1 VPKISVYRGRTH
13 LFDHWIEKTEVVIGR
28 SAEAEV
34 PLDSPAASRRH
45 CRIVRRQG
53 AYFLEE
59 LGAKNGL
66 FVNGKFCNI
75 KRLEDGDRI
84 EIADHILAFSRPR
97 SEVRQEQAI
106 ASNQAGAAFR
116 IGNHDLD
123 RMMKGDGTGKG
134 DSLIVRQEVA
144 TASSKDTTAVSPE
157 ELQRLMVEM
166 QKKLKAHV
174 EVLSPDGRHI
184 RTALEETTYLVGFN
198 DVCDIHLGPR
208 TWPWGKL
215 AAKIHRLPD
224 KSHRLQ
230 RMSKWVGIK
239 VNADKLTG
247 VHILADRDV
256 VTIGGVKLRYLG
268 RAEIG
273 MK

>member
-1 VPKISVYRGRTH
+1 MPKISVYRGRTH

-66 FVNGKFCNI
+66 FVNGRFCNI

-97 SEVRQEQAI
+97 SEIRQEKAV

-116 IGNHDLD
+116 IGNHELD
-123 RMMKGDGTGKG
+123 RMMTGKG
-134 DSLIVRQEVA
+134 DSGIVRQEVA
-144 TASSKDTTAVSPE
+144 GSSSKDTTAVSPE
-157 ELQRLMVEM
+157 ELARLMTEM

-198 DVCDIHLGPR
+198 DVCDIHLGSRP
-208 TWPWGKL
+208 WPWGKV

-224 KSHRLQ
+224 KSHRMQ
-230 RMSKWVGIK
+230 RMSKWVGIR
-239 VNADKLTG
+239 VNSDRLTG
-247 VHILADRDV
+247 VHILADGDV

-268 RAEIG
+268 RANIG
-273 MK
+273 KKK

>member
-1 VPKISVYRGRTH
+1 MPKISVYRGRTH

-28 SAEAEV
+28 SAEADV

-45 CRIVRRQG
+45 CRVVRRQG

-66 FVNGKFCNI
+66 FVNGRFCNI

-97 SEVRQEQAI
+97 SEVRQEKAL
-106 ASNQAGAAFR
+106 ARNEAGAGFR
-116 IGNHDLD
+116 IGKHELD
-123 RMMKGDGTGKG
+123 RMMKNKG
-134 DSLIVRQEVA
+134 DSGVVRQEVVG
-144 TASSKDTTAVSPE
+144 ASAKATTAVSPE
-157 ELQRLMVEM
+157 ELAKLMTEM

-174 EVLSPDGRHI
+174 EVVTQDGQHI
-184 RTALEETTYLVGFN
+184 RHALDETTYIVGFS
-198 DVCDIHLGPR
+198 DTCDILLGSR
-208 TWPWGKL
+208 FWPWGRV

-230 RMSKWVGIK
+230 RMSGWVSIK
-239 VNADKLTG
+239 VGGEKLTG
-247 VHILADRDV
+247 VHVLGDGDV

-268 RAEIG
+268 RAKIG
-273 MK
+273 GKK

>member
-1 VPKISVYRGRTH
+1 MPKISVYRGRTH

-28 SAEAEV
+28 SADADV

-45 CRIVRRQG
+45 CRVVRRQG

-84 EIADHILAFSRPR
+84 EIADHTLAFSRPR
-97 SEVRQEQAI
+97 SEVRQEKAV
-106 ASNQAGAAFR
+106 SRNEAGAGFR
-116 IGNHDLD
+116 IEKHDLD
-123 RMMKGDGTGKG
+123 RMMTGKG
-134 DSLIVRQEVA
+134 DSGVVRQVVA
-144 TASSKDTTAVSPE
+144 TRSSKATTAVSPD
-157 ELQRLMVEM
+157 ELAKLMSEM

-174 EVLSPDGRHI
+174 EVLGADGRHI
-184 RTALEETTYLVGFN
+184 RTALDQTTHLVGFS
-198 DVCDIHLGPR
+198 DVCDIPLGPR
-208 TWPWGKL
+208 FWPWGKT

-239 VNADKLTG
+239 VGGEKLVG
-247 VHILADRDV
+247 VHVLADGDV
-256 VTIGGVKLRYLG
+256 ITIGGVKLRYLG

-273 MK
+273 KK